1 MDSEL
6 ETTATKTKVMTY
18 EEANQQLEEVGKL
31 LKSRKPVKVK
41 VENMEIDDLEIPA
54 LFFAFIGTFTSA
66 GAGIAIG
73 IPALSLLPLIPIGW
87 VIGRT
92 YNGNPKN
99 KIGKFF
105 FKVFRTKNQQQR
117 QTTYHRV
124 MSEEKTQRKIFEL
137 LIQAKREELQN
148 QGVFEALH
156 SGVRRHYPWIDNSG
170 EIQKLSQEQWIEK
183 NGNSELENT
192 KRTAETLKELI
203 SKNSELAKAITT

>member
-1 MDSEL
+1 
-6 ETTATKTKVMTY
+6 
-18 EEANQQLEEVGKL
+18 
-31 LKSRKPVKVK
+31 
-41 VENMEIDDLEIPA
+41 MEINNFELV
-54 LFFAFIGTFTSA
+54 AFIYLLVGTLI
-66 GAGIAIG
+66 GAGFG
-73 IPALSLLPLIPIGW
+73 IVAGNPILCLLPLVPISC
-87 VIGRT
+87 ITGRR
-92 YNGNPKN
+92 YDGNPKN
-99 KIGKFF
+99 KIGKFL

-137 LIQAKREELQN
+137 LVQAKREELQN

-203 SKNSELAKAITT
+203 SKNPELAKTITT